1 LQGLHNII
9 QTYMVLPF
17 HLHVLCYTFP
27 QSANKFHYAIYIY
40 KENKSKQYKASLKKV
55 LV

>member
-1 LQGLHNII
+1 M
-9 QTYMVLPF
+9 QTYMVLQL
-17 HLHVLCYTFP
+17 HLHDLCYTFP

-55 LV
+55 KVLV

>member
-1 LQGLHNII
+1 MQGLHNMI
-9 QTYMVLPF
+9 QTFMVLPL

-27 QSANKFHYAIYIY
+27 QSANKFPYAIYIS